1 MAVGSLLFVFLG
13 GPVGILFAKRDFL
26 SAFMTCFLPII
37 GLYYPLMLVGTN
49 LSKEGLSLPSRP
61 ACTSLWIGN
70 VLLAIL
76 AGFVLPSVVKH

>member
-1 MAVGSLLFVFLG
+1 
-13 GPVGILFAKRDFL
+13 L

-49 LSKEGLSLPSRP
+49 LGKEGLLPP
-61 ACTSLWIGN
+61 VYSLWVGN
-70 VLLAIL
+70 VLLAVM